1 MPVDQL
7 QHVNIRCVNAARSR
21 DFYVDL
27 IGLVDGDRPPVGGV
41 GHWLYVGG
49 VPVIHLT
56 ERTAAHGPAIVG
68 SGTIDHI
75 AFRGVDLEGTR
86 ARFEAAGVQYRQ
98 DVIPRN
104 GTIQLFVHDPD
115 GVKVE
120 LNFEPD

>member
-7 QHVNIRCVNAARSR
+7 QHVNIRCVDARRSR
-21 DFYVDL
+21 DFYVNL
-27 IGLVDGDRPPVGGV
+27 IGLVEGDRPPVGSV
-41 GHWLYVGG
+41 GYWLYVGG

-56 ERTAAHGPAIVG
+56 ERTPAHGPAVAG

-75 AFRGVDLEGTR
+75 AFRGQDLDGTR
-86 ARFEAAGVQYRQ
+86 ARFDAAGLPYRQ
-98 DVIPRN
+98 DVIPRD